1 MEKYAA
7 KCKNQNFMSKL
18 SLKSLFGFLKLGFTS
33 GLSTI
38 FCIWKFSKIEKT
50 WVEGTITFRVIKKK
64 KKKRKVNGKK
74 KHMLN
79 IGNMKNL
86 LCLNFSVI
94 NLYQIY
100 RADFWFS

>member
-38 FCIWKFSKIEKT
+38 FCIWKSSRIEKT

-64 KKKRKVNGKK
+64 EKKKKSKWKK
-74 KHMLN
+74 ETHAKHWKYEKSSLF
-79 IGNMKNL
+79 KFFRYKSLPNL
-86 LCLNFSVI
+86 QSRFLI
-94 NLYQIY
+94 
-100 RADFWFS
+100 